1 MIRSMTGYGRASEVK
16 EGKEITVEIK
26 SVNHRFFECAVRAP
40 RNYGYLE
47 EKLKSLVKGR
57 VSRGKI
63 DISVTLTQLE
73 GQGGQV
79 EIDRQMARDYVE
91 ALRSLSQPLGLE
103 DDLTLSVLTRLDVF
117 RVTKQEEDED
127 HIWEL
132 VRQTGEKAL
141 DSFCQMR
148 QREGEKLK
156 EDLLANAQLIQ
167 SLKEQVE
174 QRSPEITKAY
184 RQRLY
189 DRMME
194 VLGTAGIEEQRIL
207 TEAAVFAEKTA
218 VDEETVRLGSH
229 LSQFREI
236 LEMDEPVGR
245 KLDFLIQEFNR
256 EANTIGSKT
265 QDVQAARLVV
275 EIKSAIEKIREQ
287 IQNIE

>member
-1 MIRSMTGYGRASEVK
+1 MTGYGRASEVK

-207 TEAAVFAEKTA
+207 TEAAIFAEKTA